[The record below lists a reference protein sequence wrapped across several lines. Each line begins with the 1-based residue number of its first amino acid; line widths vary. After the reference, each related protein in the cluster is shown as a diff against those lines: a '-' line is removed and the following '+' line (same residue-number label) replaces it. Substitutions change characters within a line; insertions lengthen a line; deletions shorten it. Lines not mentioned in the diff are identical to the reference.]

1 MGSHTE
7 NLAWNGRP
15 LADFRDEEVIFFI
28 RIRGKKSYFANV
40 YTEAFLANFEG
51 VTTYRTISEYPFD
64 ADVHIDLNAQSDNIS
79 EAKWSKYSS
88 LFDLAEMI
96 ERCRG
101 LRFIAFQSA
110 LDLVFRAIQFFETFF
125 TQHPDLKLIVMGTVD
140 NYVMDIMER
149 MAKLHQV
156 DCIAVTDSFMSPTYK
171 LISVRGEHNAFRTVS
186 EAEVTAAVVFT
197 RSKLEARRSKTF
209 RKMVGFALYCFA
221 SYYYRYVMRYWVR
234 HRLLGR
240 LEYEYIFA
248 PKLAH
253 FHSLSQAVAA
263 CRLPRTPS
271 PIESRGS
278 DARPLAY
285 VPLHYV
291 PEATIDYWVASTY
304 HCNYERSLF
313 DVCSRLQALGY
324 DVVAKEHPA
333 YQFGRTAAFYR
344 KLTALGVM
352 CLSGEVSTQD
362 IFDHVDLVVVW
373 NGSTGIEGLLAGK
386 RVVRV
391 VNSYYG
397 DAIPSFETA
406 SKEDTGEAAVSA
418 DVVMRKVL
426 ETSFKTI
433 L

>member
-7 NLAWNGRP
+7 ELAWNGRS
-15 LADFRDEEVIFFI
+15 LADFCDEEVIFFI

-40 YTEAFLANFEG
+40 YTEAFLANFKG

-64 ADVHIDLNAQSDNIS
+64 ADVHIDLNAQLGNIS
-79 EAKWSKYSS
+79 EANWGKYSS
-88 LFDLAEMI
+88 LFDLADI
-96 ERCRG
+96 VERCRG
-101 LRFIAFQSA
+101 LRSIAFESA
-110 LDLVFRAIQFFETFF
+110 LDLISRAIQFFEGFF
-125 TQHPDLKLIVMGTVD
+125 TQNPNLKLIVMGTVD

-149 MAKLHQV
+149 MARLHGV

-171 LISVRGEHNAFRTVS
+171 LISVRGEYNAFRTVS
-186 EAEVTAAVVFT
+186 EAEVTAAVELT
-197 RSKLEARRSKTF
+197 RSKLEARHSKAL
-209 RKMVGFALYCFA
+209 RKMAGFALYCFA
-221 SYYYRYVMRYWVR
+221 SYYYRYVVRYWVR

-263 CRLPRTPS
+263 CRLPRTS
-271 PIESRGS
+271 ASIEHCDS

-291 PEATIDYWVASTY
+291 PEATIDYWVASTF
-304 HCNYERSLF
+304 HRNYERSLF
-313 DVCSRLQALGY
+313 GVCSALQARGY

-333 YQFGRTAAFYR
+333 YQFGRTGAFYR
-344 KLTALGVM
+344 KLTALGIM

-373 NGSTGIEGLLAGK
+373 NGSTGIEAILAGK
-386 RVVRV
+386 PVVRV
-391 VNSYYG
+391 VNAYYG
-397 DAIPSFETA
+397 DDIPSIEA
-406 SKEDTGEAAVSA
+406 VSKENIGEALVSA
-418 DVVMRKVL
+418 EVVMRKVL

-433 L
+433 P